1 MVHIVRSCTVEPE
14 MNSSSHATSRSPYLG
29 ADKNV
34 SEHFA
39 RRAELRRAG
48 ADFLDQLHQPLK
60 QSAET
65 PQRKRNGEELSAQV
79 QSE

>member
-1 MVHIVRSCTVEPE
+1 MEPVDIE

-29 ADKNV
+29 PDKNI

-39 RRAELRRAG
+39 RRAELRMAE
-48 ADFLDQLHQPLK
+48 ADFVDQLHQPLK

-65 PQRKRNGEELSAQV
+65 PQRKRNGEEISVQV